1 MANNICWELKHSCF
15 QVYSYGEKPGAGSY
29 FFVGKGDAVKGSR
42 ALGVLS
48 SCEAEEKECSD
59 QAKRLSD
66 LF

>member
-1 MANNICWELKHSCF
+1 MANNICRELKHSCF
-15 QVYSYGEKPGAGSY
+15 QVYSYREKPGVGCY

-48 SCEAEEKECSD
+48 SCEAEKDCSD
-59 QAKRLSD
+59 QAKRLPD